1 MRKILLV
8 IGLVACFGWSAGD
21 HAQAAGINYNSF
33 EINNSTEKASV
44 VRVTRIETV
53 CGIQVVDK
61 PQAIVIKPG
70 YFYVAPIKTSS
81 SASHLL
87 IQDKTRVV
95 VSETIY

>member
-1 MRKILLV
+1 MRKMLLV

-33 EINNSTEKASV
+33 EINNSTEQVAV

-61 PQAIVIKPG
+61 SQVIVIKPG
-70 YFYVAPIKTSS
+70 YFYVAPIKASS
-81 SASHLL
+81 NASHLL
-87 IQDKTRVV
+87 IQDKTHVIA
-95 VSETIY
+95 SEMIY

>member
-8 IGLVACFGWSAGD
+8 IGLVACFGWLAGD

-33 EINNSTEKASV
+33 EINNFAEQVAV

-61 PQAIVIKPG
+61 PQAIAIKPG
-70 YFYVAPIKTSS
+70 CFYVAPIKTSS
-81 SASHLL
+81 NASRLL
-87 IQDKTRVV
+87 VQDKARVT
-95 VSETIY
+95 VSKTIY